1 MKAIFQLAAFVAV
14 TLTSQAFAVAS
25 DTVYVPPE
33 DEPAQLR
40 QRADSRAPVSEF
52 RPWSGYRGSERIR
65 EFVPAPGGPSGL
77 PPMGET
83 VIVDPYAAPPV
94 ALPPEAD
101 RPQFGRQGFAPPEA
115 FRPFSANRPA
125 PGESFDGSPARGADG
140 GRNFVPVPQYRRR
153 PVYEDRPRYRESSPG
168 RDQFSGE
175 ERSPYPGF
183 PTDQWRP
190 PSTGG
195 RSEFRP
201 AVPMPGV
208 ELPEATGPVWRG
220 SWLINGQT
228 GPVAR
233 RVLTGLPAPAQRI
246 ESPDDAGDPDD
257 ADSGR

>member
-1 MKAIFQLAAFVAV
+1 MKAVFQLVAFVTFA
-14 TLTSQAFAVAS
+14 LTSQAFAVAS

-77 PPMGET
+77 PPRGET

-101 RPQFGRQGFAPPEA
+101 GLRFGRQGFAPPDG
-115 FRPFSANRPA
+115 PA
-125 PGESFDGSPARGADG
+125 PGESFNGSSVRAIG
-140 GRNFVPVPQYRRR
+140 GRNFAPVPQYRRP

-220 SWLINGQT
+220 SWLIDGQT

-233 RVLTGLPAPAQRI
+233 RVSTGLPAPAQRF
-246 ESPDDAGDPDD
+246 ESPDDAEDQDD